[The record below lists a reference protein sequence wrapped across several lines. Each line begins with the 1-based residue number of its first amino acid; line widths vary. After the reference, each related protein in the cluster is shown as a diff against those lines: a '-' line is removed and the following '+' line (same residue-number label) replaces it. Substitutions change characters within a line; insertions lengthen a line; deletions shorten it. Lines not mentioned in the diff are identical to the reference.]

1 MPDKRAAGAAP
12 RPPKLWG
19 GRFGARDS
27 PAAAD
32 FDRFSASFA
41 CDRQLARAE
50 ARGTRAWARALAAAG
65 ILTAAEARALDQACA
80 QLLAELSA
88 AAPAADPAIEDVHTY
103 VAQRLET
110 LAGPAAR
117 KLQTGRSRNEQVALD
132 LRLYCLDLRPALE
145 SALHALVRTFAHF
158 AQQHADV
165 LIPGYTHLQRAQPVS
180 LGHHALA
187 FAEMLARDRARL
199 AGAYERLSVLPLGSG
214 ALAGCSFP
222 LDREALARAL
232 GFAAISHNSLD
243 AVSDR
248 DFAAE
253 LLFIL
258 ALLGVHLSR
267 WAEDWIF
274 YSSAECG
281 WLLLA
286 DAFATGSSLM
296 PQKKNP
302 DALELI
308 RAKSARQIGGLT
320 QMLVLLK
327 GLPLAYNR
335 DLQEDKET
343 LFAALQAALDCLRIA
358 AGVVAT
364 TTVRPEAAAR
374 AVADPALL
382 ATDLADL
389 LVAQGVPFRDAHE
402 MTGRIVAATLDRG
415 QDFRQLPAAELR
427 RLAPQL
433 DPAAVAALSAAASA
447 ARRNGVG
454 GTAPAQVRAQ
464 AARLLG
470 AGV

>member
-1 MPDKRAAGAAP
+1 MPDKSSPGAA
-12 RPPKLWG
+12 KLWG

-41 CDRQLARAE
+41 CDRRLALAE

-65 ILTAAEARALDQACA
+65 ILNPAEAQALDHACA
-80 QLLAELSA
+80 QLAAELA
-88 AAPAADPAIEDVHTY
+88 AGPPASRPQIEDVHTY
-103 VAQRLET
+103 VAQRLEAM
-110 LAGPAAR
+110 AGAAAR

-145 SALHALVRTFAHF
+145 TALDALVRACAQF
-158 AQQHADV
+158 AQQHAGV

-187 FAEMLARDRARL
+187 YAEMLQRDRARL

-232 GFAAISHNSLD
+232 GFAAISQNSLD

-253 LLFIL
+253 LLFVL

-274 YSSAECG
+274 YASAECG
-281 WLLLA
+281 WLLLG
-286 DAFATGSSLM
+286 DAYATGSSLM
-296 PQKKNP
+296 PQKRNP

-308 RAKSARQIGGLT
+308 RGKSARQIGALT

-343 LFAALQAALDCLRIA
+343 LFAALDTALDCLRIA

-364 TTVRPEAAAR
+364 TAVRPDAAAR

-382 ATDLADL
+382 STDLADL

-402 MTGRIVAATLDRG
+402 ITGRIVAATLDRG
-415 QDFRQLPAAELR
+415 QDFRQLPAAELA

-433 DPAAVAALSAAASA
+433 DPAAVTALSAAASA
-447 ARRNGVG
+447 ARRNGIG
-454 GTAPAQVRAQ
+454 GAAPAQVRAQ
-464 AARLLG
+464 AARLL
-470 AGV
+470 AAALPPA